1 MNKLFNYKG
10 FFGSIDF
17 SMEELSM
24 CGKIECINDLVTYEA
39 KDLASLKAEFEAAV
53 DDYLETCAAIG
64 KEPDKTMSGTFNVRI
79 GEELHKQAYLMAKSK
94 GMNLNEF
101 IKDSVKEKLQSKNE
115 YHFHF
120 DKKPEEKTIALSFGS
135 QFRAGTKWS
144 AVTHITHDRAWDGQ
158 HDA

>member
-1 MNKLFNYKG
+1 MNKLFKYKG

-17 SMEELSM
+17 SVEDLSM

-39 KDLASLKAEFEAAV
+39 NDLASLKAEFEAAV
-53 DDYLETCAAIG
+53 DDYLETCAEIG

-79 GEELHKQAYLMAKSK
+79 GEELHKQAFLKAKSL
-94 GMNLNEF
+94 GINLNEF
-101 IKDSVKEKLQSKNE
+101 IKNAVIEKLQNKNE

-120 DKKPEEKTIALSFGS
+120 DGKPEEKTLALSFGAHVKH
-135 QFRAGTKWS
+135 RTRWS
-144 AVTHITHDRAWDGQ
+144 AVTHKPQGRIWGGK

>member
-1 MNKLFNYKG
+1 MNKLFKYKG

-17 SMEELSM
+17 SVEELSM

-39 KDLASLKAEFEAAV
+39 NDLASLKAEFEAAV

-79 GEELHKQAYLMAKSK
+79 GEDLHKQAFLKAKSQ

-101 IKDSVKEKLQSKNE
+101 VKDAVHEKLRNKNE

-120 DKKPEEKTIALSFGS
+120 DKKSDDKTMALPFSS
-135 QFRAGTKWS
+135 HVRTGTRWS
-144 AVTHITHDRAWDGQ
+144 AVSSTPQERPWGRK

>member
-1 MNKLFNYKG
+1 MNKLFKYKG

-39 KDLASLKAEFEAAV
+39 NDLASLKAEFEAAV

-79 GEELHKQAYLMAKSK
+79 GEDLHKQAFLKAKSL
-94 GMNLNEF
+94 GVNLNEF
-101 IKDSVKEKLQSKNE
+101 VKDAVSEKLQSKNV

-120 DKKPEEKTIALSFGS
+120 DRKPEDKTIALSFGS
-135 QFRAGTKWS
+135 HAKTGTKWN
-144 AVTHITHDRAWDGQ
+144 AVTRITHDREWDGQ